1 MGTTTT
7 NMGLSK
13 PTLAGDA
20 ATWDD
25 QINASLDAI
34 DLHNHTTGAG
44 VQIPAGGL
52 NLTTDLT
59 LNGTC
64 ALTNAKA
71 LAFTTQASYTVS
83 KSLWVKTSDGEL
95 YWRNASGTDVKMT
108 SGGTLNVAI
117 VGGIVGDYAAASA
130 AVYYDDSAQAY
141 RFLEAAPSPN
151 SWSRVQCGDLDLY
164 EHASGIA
171 NRVRIASPT
180 GLAASYALTLPAAL
194 PGSTSILQVSSAG
207 AITASNTIA
216 NAVAMSAS
224 LTVGTTLGVTGLI
237 TASAGLT
244 ASANQDVTISGTGRF
259 KHGSIIRTVS
269 PHAGQGSGYTL
280 AAGYVQ
286 STGANTYYL
295 PIPFDVG
302 ERLTTVDTFTYGD
315 GAMDLTID
323 VCLYS
328 APSGGSITRT
338 VIGTASNT
346 NQGATWGTN
355 TINVTDTTLATGEQI
370 VIEYQPNA
378 TNLRVG
384 PAVATYDRP

>member
-13 PTLAGDA
+13 PTLAGDSS
-20 ATWDD
+20 TWDD
-25 QINASLDAI
+25 QLNASLDLI
-34 DLHNHTTGAG
+34 DTHNHTTGAG

-95 YWRNASGTDVKMT
+95 YWRNGSGTDVKMT
-108 SGGTLNVAI
+108 SGGTLNIAI
-117 VGGIVGDYAAASA
+117 AGGIVGDYAASAA

-164 EHASGIA
+164 QHASGIA
-171 NRVRIASPT
+171 NRVRISSPV

-207 AITASNTIA
+207 AITASNASVNSITMSSGA
-216 NAVAMSAS
+216 NI
-224 LTVGTTLGVTGLI
+224 TLSG
-237 TASAGLT
+237 AGE
-244 ASANQDVTISGTGRF
+244 V
-259 KHGSIIRTVS
+259 KHGSRTLNIPIVS
-269 PHAGQGSGYTL
+269 AMLDANWTKSFDNGYMYSSAAALAAIGIPLQVGDRLTSVTFSCTGNGAADLDATVFLKPAASVIVSNLGSGT
-280 AAGYVQ
+280 ATNPSASIV
-286 STGANTYYL
+286 NT
-295 PIPFDVG
+295 V
-302 ERLTTVDTFTYGD
+302 
-315 GAMDLTID
+315 
-323 VCLYS
+323 
-328 APSGGSITRT
+328 
-338 VIGTASNT
+338 
-346 NQGATWGTN
+346 
-355 TINVTDTTLATGEQI
+355 INVTDTTLTAGDTI
-370 VIEYQPNA
+370 FVYLSANA
-378 TNLRVG
+378 ANLSLYSIQ
-384 PAVATYDRP
+384 ATYDRP

>member
-95 YWRNASGTDVKMT
+95 YWRNASGTDVKIT
-108 SGGTLNVAI
+108 SGGTLNISI
-117 VGGIVGDYAAASA
+117 VGGILGDYAAAAA

-171 NRVRIASPT
+171 NRVRLASPT

-207 AITASNTIA
+207 AITASNT
-216 NAVAMSAS
+216 VGS
-224 LTVGTTLGVTGLI
+224 LTVSSGGHVT
-237 TASAGLT
+237 
-244 ASANQDVTISGTGRF
+244 VSGSGEY
-259 KHGSIIRTVS
+259 KHGSRTLNVPICGAMIDANWTKSIANGYLSSTAAAEAALGIPLLVGDRLTSVTFTCTGNSSADVTATVYLKPAASVTVS
-269 PHAGQGSGYTL
+269 NLGSGTATNPSL
-280 AAGYVQ
+280 G
-286 STGANTYYL
+286 L
-295 PIPFDVG
+295 
-302 ERLTTVDTFTYGD
+302 VDT
-315 GAMDLTID
+315 
-323 VCLYS
+323 V
-328 APSGGSITRT
+328 
-338 VIGTASNT
+338 
-346 NQGATWGTN
+346 
-355 TINVTDTTLATGEQI
+355 INVTDTTLVAGDTI
-370 VIEYQPNA
+370 FVYFSANA
-378 TNLRVG
+378 SSLNLH
-384 PAVATYDRP
+384 AVQAVYDHP

>member
-1 MGTTTT
+1 MGTTTA

-13 PTLAGDA
+13 PTLAGDSS
-20 ATWDD
+20 TWDD
-25 QINASLDAI
+25 QINASLDLI
-34 DLHNHTTGAG
+34 DTHNHTTGAG

-108 SGGTLNVAI
+108 SGGTLNIAI
-117 VGGIVGDYAAASA
+117 VGGIVGDYAASAA

-164 EHASGIA
+164 EHAIGIA
-171 NRVRIASPT
+171 NRVRLSSPT

-207 AITASNTIA
+207 AITASNTVG
-216 NAVAMSAS
+216 NAVTFSALTTHNNGITVATGAANLTSAS
-224 LTVGTTLGVTGLI
+224 GIGLP
-237 TASAGLT
+237 TRKLVLSAGLGYVYSGAAT
-244 ASANQDVTISGTGRF
+244 LASGAFSGGAAGTVHIPIPLHEGDRINKIVVSLKRGAGSLTFNLKRLQYATLSTVAGSGTL
-259 KHGSIIRTVS
+259 TV
-269 PHAGQGSGYTL
+269 
-280 AAGYVQ
+280 AAG
-286 STGANTYYL
+286 T
-295 PIPFDVG
+295 
-302 ERLTTVDTFTYGD
+302 
-315 GAMDLTID
+315 
-323 VCLYS
+323 
-328 APSGGSITRT
+328 
-338 VIGTASNT
+338 
-346 NQGATWGTN
+346 
-355 TINVTDTTLATGEQI
+355 TDTTGTIDNGAGANIAHTVAANYSYVMEAAIGDAGDRVYQI
-370 VIEYQPNA
+370 SVE
-378 TNLRVG
+378 
-384 PAVATYDRP
+384 YDRP

>member
-13 PTLAGDA
+13 PTLAGDSS
-20 ATWDD
+20 TWDD
-25 QINASLDAI
+25 QLNASLDLI
-34 DLHNHTTGAG
+34 DTHDHTTGAG

-95 YWRNASGTDVKMT
+95 YWRNGSGTDVKMT
-108 SGGTLNVAI
+108 SGGTLNIAI
-117 VGGIVGDYAAASA
+117 AGGIVGDYAASAA

-171 NRVRIASPT
+171 NRVRISSPV

-207 AITASNTIA
+207 AITASNTVG
-216 NAVAMSAS
+216 NAVTFSALTTHNNGITVATGAANLTSAS
-224 LTVGTTLGVTGLI
+224 GIGLP
-237 TASAGLT
+237 TRKLVLSAGLGYVYSG
-244 ASANQDVTISGTGRF
+244 SATLTSGAFSGGAAGQAHIPIPLHEGDRINKIVVSLKRGAGTLTFNLKRIQYATITTVSGSGTL
-259 KHGSIIRTVS
+259 SV
-269 PHAGQGSGYTL
+269 ASGT
-280 AAGYVQ
+280 
-286 STGANTYYL
+286 
-295 PIPFDVG
+295 
-302 ERLTTVDTFTYGD
+302 
-315 GAMDLTID
+315 
-323 VCLYS
+323 
-328 APSGGSITRT
+328 
-338 VIGTASNT
+338 
-346 NQGATWGTN
+346 
-355 TINVTDTTLATGEQI
+355 TDTTGTIDNGAGGNIAHTVAANYSYVMEAAIGD
-370 VIEYQPNA
+370 A
-378 TNLRVG
+378 GDRVYMIS
-384 PAVATYDRP
+384 VEYDRP

>member
-25 QINASLDAI
+25 QINASLDLI
-34 DLHNHTTGAG
+34 DTHNHTTGAG

-108 SGGTLNVAI
+108 SGGTLNIAI
-117 VGGIVGDYAAASA
+117 VGGIVGDYAASAA

-171 NRVRIASPT
+171 NRVRISSPT

-207 AITASNTIA
+207 AITASNTVA
-216 NAVAMSAS
+216 NAATFSALTTHSNGITVTTGAANLNGAASIS
-224 LTVGTTLGVTGLI
+224 LPTRKLVL
-237 TASAGLT
+237 SAGLGYVYSGAAT
-244 ASANQDVTISGTGRF
+244 LASGAFSGGAAGTVHIPIPLHEGDRINKIVVSLKRGAGSLTFNLKRLQYATLSTVAGSGTL
-259 KHGSIIRTVS
+259 TV
-269 PHAGQGSGYTL
+269 
-280 AAGYVQ
+280 AAG
-286 STGANTYYL
+286 T
-295 PIPFDVG
+295 
-302 ERLTTVDTFTYGD
+302 
-315 GAMDLTID
+315 
-323 VCLYS
+323 
-328 APSGGSITRT
+328 
-338 VIGTASNT
+338 
-346 NQGATWGTN
+346 
-355 TINVTDTTLATGEQI
+355 TDTTGTIDNGAGANIAHTVAANYSYVMEAAIGDAGDRVYQI
-370 VIEYQPNA
+370 SVE
-378 TNLRVG
+378 
-384 PAVATYDRP
+384 YDRP

>member
-13 PTLAGDA
+13 PTLAGDSS
-20 ATWDD
+20 TWDD
-25 QINASLDAI
+25 QLNASLDLI
-34 DLHNHTTGAG
+34 DTHNHTTGAG

-108 SGGTLNVAI
+108 SGGTLNISI
-117 VGGIVGDYAAASA
+117 VGGILGDYAASAA

-194 PGSTSILQVSSAG
+194 PGSTSLLQVSSAG
-207 AITASNTIA
+207 AITASNTVA
-216 NAVAMSAS
+216 NAATFSALTTHSNGITVTTGAANLNGAASIS
-224 LTVGTTLGVTGLI
+224 LPTRKLVL
-237 TASAGLT
+237 SAGLGYVYSGAATLASGAFSGGAAGT
-244 ASANQDVTISGTGRF
+244 AHIPIPLHEGDRINKIVVSLKRGAGTLTFNLKRLQYATLSTVAGSGTL
-259 KHGSIIRTVS
+259 TV
-269 PHAGQGSGYTL
+269 ASGT
-280 AAGYVQ
+280 
-286 STGANTYYL
+286 
-295 PIPFDVG
+295 
-302 ERLTTVDTFTYGD
+302 
-315 GAMDLTID
+315 
-323 VCLYS
+323 
-328 APSGGSITRT
+328 
-338 VIGTASNT
+338 
-346 NQGATWGTN
+346 
-355 TINVTDTTLATGEQI
+355 TDTTGTIDNGAGGNIAHTIAANYSYVMEAAIGDAGDRVYQI
-370 VIEYQPNA
+370 SVE
-378 TNLRVG
+378 
-384 PAVATYDRP
+384 YDRP

>member
-1 MGTTTT
+1 MGTTTA

-13 PTLAGDA
+13 PTLAGDSS
-20 ATWDD
+20 TWDD
-25 QINASLDAI
+25 QINASLDLI
-34 DLHNHTTGAG
+34 DTHNHTTGAG

-108 SGGTLNVAI
+108 SGGTLNIAI
-117 VGGIVGDYAAASA
+117 VGGIVGDYAASAA

-171 NRVRIASPT
+171 NRVRISSPV

-194 PGSTSILQVSSAG
+194 PGSTQLLQVSSAG
-207 AITASNTIA
+207 AITASNTVA
-216 NAVAMSAS
+216 NAATFSALTTHSNGITVTTGAANLNGAASIS
-224 LTVGTTLGVTGLI
+224 LPTRKLVL
-237 TASAGLT
+237 SAGLGYVYSGAAT
-244 ASANQDVTISGTGRF
+244 LASGAFSGGAAGTVHIPIPLHEGDRINKIVVSLKRGAGSLTFNLKRLQYATLSTVAGSGTL
-259 KHGSIIRTVS
+259 TV
-269 PHAGQGSGYTL
+269 
-280 AAGYVQ
+280 AAG
-286 STGANTYYL
+286 T
-295 PIPFDVG
+295 
-302 ERLTTVDTFTYGD
+302 
-315 GAMDLTID
+315 
-323 VCLYS
+323 
-328 APSGGSITRT
+328 
-338 VIGTASNT
+338 
-346 NQGATWGTN
+346 
-355 TINVTDTTLATGEQI
+355 TDTTGTIDNGAGANIAHTVAANYSYVMEAAIGDAGDRVYQI
-370 VIEYQPNA
+370 SVE
-378 TNLRVG
+378 
-384 PAVATYDRP
+384 YDRP

>member
-108 SGGTLNVAI
+108 SGGTLNIAI
-117 VGGIVGDYAAASA
+117 AGGIVGDYAAAAA

-141 RFLEAAPSPN
+141 RFLEAAPLPN

-171 NRVRIASPT
+171 NRVRLASPT

-207 AITASNTIA
+207 AVTASNTVA
-216 NAVAMSAS
+216 NAVTLSSS
-224 LTVGTTLGVTGLI
+224 LSVGTTLGVTGLI

-244 ASANQDVTISGTGRF
+244 AGNNQDITLQGTGVL
-259 KHGSIIRTVS
+259 KHGSIVS
-269 PHAGQGSGYTL
+269 VVSSLGGSGAGFTPS
-280 AAGYVQ
+280 AGYVV
-286 STGANTYYL
+286 SSGANTWYVPVDL
-295 PIPFDVG
+295 DEG
-302 ERLTTVDTFTYGD
+302 ERLTALSYAVYGD
-315 GAMDLTID
+315 GAAGVTVTVTAYD
-323 VCLYS
+323 S
-328 APSGGSITRT
+328 AGAGT
-338 VIGTASNT
+338 VLGAATVT
-346 NQGATWGTN
+346 NQAASWTRYSIAGLTAT
-355 TINVTDTTLATGEQI
+355 TISTATQI
-370 VIEYQPNA
+370 VVDFAANA
-378 TNLRVG
+378 ANLRVG
-384 PAVATYDRP
+384 AIRATHDRL